1 MRKNEYVNLPVIC
14 LVGPTASGKSG
25 LAVRVCRRLYVD
37 EHPAEIINTDSMVV
51 YRGMDI
57 GTATP
62 TLREQRTVVHHLV
75 SILDVTVP
83 SSLVLMQTLAR
94 DAVEDCLSRGVIPEI
109 INTDS
114 MVVYRG
120 MDIGTATPT
129 LREQRTV
136 VHHLVSIL
144 DVTVPSSLVLMQTL
158 ARDAVEDC
166 LSRGVIPVLVGGSA
180 LYTKAIIDEM
190 SIPPTDPEV
199 RARWQ
204 EKLDAEGPRVLHDEL
219 ARRDPKAAES
229 ILPGNGR
236 RIVRA
241 LEVIDLTGSFT
252 ATIPDGTLHWP
263 KTVQMGLELSR
274 KDIDQRIADRVDQM
288 WAYGFVDEVRSLANV
303 GLREG
308 LTASRALG
316 YRQVL
321 EYLNGD
327 YDEDEAR
334 RRTIIGTRRFARK
347 QLMWYRRDD
356 RIEWFNALAPD
367 LDDRVVARV
376 LTALTTDEED

>member
-94 DAVEDCLSRGVIPEI
+94 DAVEDCLSRGVIP
-109 INTDS
+109 
-114 MVVYRG
+114 
-120 MDIGTATPT
+120 
-129 LREQRTV
+129 
-136 VHHLVSIL
+136 
-144 DVTVPSSLVLMQTL
+144 
-158 ARDAVEDC
+158 
-166 LSRGVIPVLVGGSA
+166 VLVGGSA

-204 EKLDAEGPRVLHDEL
+204 EKLDAEGPQVLHDEL

-263 KTVQMGLELSR
+263 KTVQMGL
-274 KDIDQRIADRVDQM
+274 
-288 WAYGFVDEVRSLANV
+288 
-303 GLREG
+303 
-308 LTASRALG
+308 
-316 YRQVL
+316 
-321 EYLNGD
+321 
-327 YDEDEAR
+327 
-334 RRTIIGTRRFARK
+334 
-347 QLMWYRRDD
+347 
-356 RIEWFNALAPD
+356 
-367 LDDRVVARV
+367 
-376 LTALTTDEED
+376 